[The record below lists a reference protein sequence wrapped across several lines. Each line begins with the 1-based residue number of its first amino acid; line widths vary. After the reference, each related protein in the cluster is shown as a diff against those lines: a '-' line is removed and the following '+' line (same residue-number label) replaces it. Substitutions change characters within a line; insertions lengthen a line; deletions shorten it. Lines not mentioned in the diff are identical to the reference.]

1 MVRAELNKRGPL
13 RVFEKSING
22 GLGKGHIGVLASKKG
37 VGKTA
42 CLVHIA
48 TDKLFRGRHVIHVSF
63 SQKVDHIIS
72 WYEDIFK
79 VIAKKRVLVDAIDI
93 HDEIIKN
100 RVIMNFNSQGTTID
114 QVLVSLRAMMTE
126 GNFPADSVIFDGYK
140 LSEASPDD
148 MNKLKTLASDADIEL
163 WFSVSLNGENP
174 TFNEKGIPTVLEDR
188 VKDLDVLIT
197 LKFEGDYVH
206 FQVIKDHENMELK
219 DMSLKLDPKTML
231 IARE

>member
-1 MVRAELNKRGPL
+1 
-13 RVFEKSING
+13 
-22 GLGKGHIGVLASKKG
+22 
-37 VGKTA
+37 
-42 CLVHIA
+42 
-48 TDKLFRGRHVIHVSF
+48 
-63 SQKVDHIIS
+63 
-72 WYEDIFK
+72 
-79 VIAKKRVLVDAIDI
+79 
-93 HDEIIKN
+93 
-100 RVIMNFNSQGTTID
+100 
-114 QVLVSLRAMMTE
+114 MMTE